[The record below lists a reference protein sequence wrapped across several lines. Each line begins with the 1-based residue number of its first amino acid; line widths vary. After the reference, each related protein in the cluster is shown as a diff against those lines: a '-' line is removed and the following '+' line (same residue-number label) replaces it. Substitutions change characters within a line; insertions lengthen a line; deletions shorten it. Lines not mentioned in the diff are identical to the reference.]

1 MLLTPVVMT
10 SPPPP
15 LHWINPADRR
25 LQYRGRWWVQKERAL
40 AVNTGSQLQARF
52 SGDWLALR
60 FDASAYPH
68 EPPQLWVRLDLQ
80 PWQKMEVAPLIELA
94 PDPPHFEHLLRIVL
108 RFDTSG
114 YPHEPPQ
121 LWVRL
126 DMEPWQAIEV
136 APEIELTPPPPHAEH
151 LLQVVFKGAREWDNR
166 WKTPLQTAVVLTGIG
181 LAEGGKLLDPPPRPA
196 LRIEFLGD
204 SITEGVLL
212 HRLDRPFPEAW
223 PERADGRL
231 GYAFQTGERLGAD
244 TRVVGFGRQGVT
256 IEGNGGVPPAPD
268 AFAWI
273 CEGVPKD
280 DWQPHLVVINQGTND
295 GAVPSGRFR
304 PAYDRYLSLV
314 RAGYP
319 AAHIFALRPFSGAH
333 ADDIRAVVEQQMMER
348 AREQAQPPR
357 SSERAPRG
365 PAAPP
370 LAPPG
375 AGDAT
380 SPRVGKRDISES
392 GGEW

>member
-1 MLLTPVVMT
+1 M
-10 SPPPP
+10 
-15 LHWINPADRR
+15 
-25 LQYRGRWWVQKERAL
+25 
-40 AVNTGSQLQARF
+40 
-52 SGDWLALR
+52 ALR

-94 PDPPHFEHLLRIVL
+94 PDPPHFEHLLRI
-108 RFDTSG
+108 
-114 YPHEPPQ
+114 
-121 LWVRL
+121 
-126 DMEPWQAIEV
+126 
-136 APEIELTPPPPHAEH
+136 
-151 LLQVVFKGAREWDNR
+151 VFKGAREWDNR

-268 AFAWI
+268 EKLRSTWHKTLVLAHSSPYNRDQCLFA
-273 CEGVPKD
+273 
-280 DWQPHLVVINQGTND
+280 
-295 GAVPSGRFR
+295 
-304 PAYDRYLSLV
+304 
-314 RAGYP
+314 
-319 AAHIFALRPFSGAH
+319 
-333 ADDIRAVVEQQMMER
+333 
-348 AREQAQPPR
+348 
-357 SSERAPRG
+357 SSMT
-365 PAAPP
+365 
-370 LAPPG
+370 L
-375 AGDAT
+375 
-380 SPRVGKRDISES
+380 RVGIGLIPTRSVSEGEADGKIDHTLHK
-392 GGEW
+392 GGS

>member
-10 SPPPP
+10 TPPPP

-68 EPPQLWVRLDLQ
+68 EPPELWVRLDMQ

-94 PDPPHFEHLLRIVL
+94 PDPPHFEHLLR
-108 RFDTSG
+108 
-114 YPHEPPQ
+114 
-121 LWVRL
+121 
-126 DMEPWQAIEV
+126 M
-136 APEIELTPPPPHAEH
+136 
-151 LLQVVFKGAREWDNR
+151 VFKGAREWDNR
-166 WKTPLQTAVVLTGIG
+166 WTAPLQTAVVLTGIG

-273 CEGVPKD
+273 CEGVPRD

-295 GAVPSGRFR
+295 GSVPPDGFR

-314 RAGYP
+314 RADYP
-319 AAHIFALRPFSGAH
+319 DAHIFALRPFNGAH
-333 ADDIRAVVEQQMMER
+333 ADDIRAVVEH
-348 AREQAQPPR
+348 
-357 SSERAPRG
+357 RG
-365 PAAPP
+365 A
-370 LAPPG
+370 
-375 AGDAT
+375 AGDAHLQFVDT
-380 SPRVGKRDISES
+380 TGWLDPTIDTTDGVHPSAMGHRKAAERLEAVIRAVLARFDEPRTRVVE
-392 GGEW
+392 